1 VEDEV
6 GRKVFIGQRTG
17 TVKDE
22 DGVESVGQEE
32 RGAFRTRNVS
42 RV

>member
-1 VEDEV
+1 
-6 GRKVFIGQRTG
+6 VFIGQRTG

-32 RGAFRTRNVS
+32 KGAFMTRNAR